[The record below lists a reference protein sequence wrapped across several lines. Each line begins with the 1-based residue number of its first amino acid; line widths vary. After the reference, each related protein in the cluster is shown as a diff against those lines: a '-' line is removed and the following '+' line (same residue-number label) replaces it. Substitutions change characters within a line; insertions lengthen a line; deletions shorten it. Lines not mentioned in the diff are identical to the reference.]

1 MKLDRLLKDVEIKK
15 IYNDTNPE
23 ITGVSYNSADVKPG
37 YVFVAI
43 KGFKTDGHKYIGD
56 ALKRGAAAIIAED
69 YSEIS
74 NAVQIIVENSRIAEA
89 MVSANFFE
97 RPSEKFKLIGIT
109 GTNGK
114 TTVTYLVKHILDSLG
129 YKTGLI
135 GTNQNMIGDR
145 VLETGRTTPDSFEL
159 QKLFHEMA
167 LENVTHVIMEVSSHA
182 LELSRVYGCNYE
194 VGAFTNLTQDH
205 LDFHITMDNYAK
217 AKAKLFTQSKYAVI
231 NCDDAYGA
239 KMAENA
245 SCEVKTY
252 GMETKCDLTAY
263 DVSYDKNKVCFLL
276 DGTKYSLLIPGKFS
290 VYNAL
295 CAIGICRSLGLSESD
310 ISRTLAKASGVKGR
324 AEIVDTG
331 DTDYTIMIDYAHT
344 PDGIENILKA
354 ARGFAKGRVV
364 IVFGCGGDR
373 DNTKRAI
380 MGKIAGEL
388 ADFVVITSDNP
399 RTENPLAIIKM
410 VEEGAKESTA
420 PYIVVENRRDAIK
433 YAIENAKKDD
443 VIILAGKGHETYQI
457 LNEGT
462 IHFDER
468 EVVREILFGG
478 NNLE

>member
-1 MKLDRLLKDVEIKK
+1 M
-15 IYNDTNPE
+15 
-23 ITGVSYNSADVKPG
+23 
-37 YVFVAI
+37 
-43 KGFKTDGHKYIGD
+43 
-56 ALKRGAAAIIAED
+56 
-69 YSEIS
+69 
-74 NAVQIIVENSRIAEA
+74 
-89 MVSANFFE
+89 
-97 RPSEKFKLIGIT
+97 
-109 GTNGK
+109 
-114 TTVTYLVKHILDSLG
+114 
-129 YKTGLI
+129 
-135 GTNQNMIGDR
+135 
-145 VLETGRTTPDSFEL
+145 
-159 QKLFHEMA
+159 
-167 LENVTHVIMEVSSHA
+167 
-182 LELSRVYGCNYE
+182 
-194 VGAFTNLTQDH
+194 
-205 LDFHITMDNYAK
+205 
-217 AKAKLFTQSKYAVI
+217 
-231 NCDDAYGA
+231 
-239 KMAENA
+239 
-245 SCEVKTY
+245 
-252 GMETKCDLTAY
+252 
-263 DVSYDKNKVCFLL
+263 L

>member
-1 MKLDRLLKDVEIKK
+1 MKLDKILKDVEVKK
-15 IYNDTNPE
+15 IYNDVNPE
-23 ITGVSYNSADVKPG
+23 ITGVSYNSADVKSG

-56 ALKRGAAAIIAED
+56 ALKRGAVAIIAED
-69 YSEIS
+69 YTE
-74 NAVQIIVENSRIAEA
+74 NVDAVQIIVENSRIAEA
-89 MVSANFFE
+89 MISANFFE

-129 YKTGLI
+129 FKTGLI
-135 GTNQNMIGDR
+135 GTNQNMIGNR

-167 LENVTHVIMEVSSHA
+167 MENVTHVIMEVSSHA
-182 LELSRVYGCNYE
+182 LELSRVYGCSYE

-205 LDFHITMDNYAK
+205 LDFHVTMENYAA
-217 AKAKLFTQSKYAVI
+217 AKAKLFKQSKCAVI
-231 NCDDAYGA
+231 NGDDAYGE
-239 KMAENA
+239 KMAKNA
-245 SCEVKTY
+245 PCTVKTY
-252 GMETKCDLTAY
+252 GMENKCDLTAY

-295 CAIGICRSLGLSESD
+295 CAIGICRQLGLTAED
-310 ISRTLAKASGVKGR
+310 ISKALSKAAGVKGR

-331 DTDYTIMIDYAHT
+331 DTDYTVMIDYAHT

-354 ARGFAKGRVV
+354 AKGFAKGRVV

-373 DNTKRAI
+373 DNTKRPI

-388 ADFVVITSDNP
+388 ADFCVITSDNP
-399 RTENPLAIIKM
+399 RTENPLSIIKM
-410 VEEGAKESTA
+410 IEEGAKKAPA
-420 PYIVVENRRDAIK
+420 PYVILENRREAIE
-433 YAIENAKKDD
+433 YAITNAKKDD

-468 EVVREILFGG
+468 EVVRDILFGG
-478 NNLE
+478 NTLG